1 MFLKCHLD
9 QTAVTWTRNLC
20 VGETFLSL
28 YSDTMMAGRGDL
40 GEVVSGFLSTDGDIQ
55 MGYVGI
61 GIQLIE
67 EGIAEYLGGLTDRQ
81 GAQDRILLE
90 NVQEGWRLEHKISFL
105 FVQFI

>member
-1 MFLKCHLD
+1 MVFCL
-9 QTAVTWTRNLC
+9 
-20 VGETFLSL
+20 
-28 YSDTMMAGRGDL
+28 
-40 GEVVSGFLSTDGDIQ
+40 Q

-90 NVQEGWRLEHKISFL
+90 NVQVGWNTKPLVFYQGGIFL
-105 FVQFI
+105 GNPE